1 MCLFVYGVKFVSLV
15 SSFSRVVRWS
25 GHTLR
30 HVFVGF
36 GLELHTPLRGIV
48 AEAYSRD
55 VNQAVVLE
63 SGGFLDDSVFGLI
76 EKLGEPPDF
85 DQCAVIGAEF
95 AQVNEHGGAV
105 AGESDGFACEV
116 GGVGPAEK
124 SSGQHPEGDE
134 QVGPA
139 VHARCEGDGEV
150 YQGIYRDEGE
160 EGPGA
165 ECAAGGG
172 DFVDDQAGVSYP
184 AEFGN
189 RQISTIAA
197 RRTAPVSHQFP
208 MITQAP
214 SIPAKMAMA
223 AIDRLSLITL
233 T

>member
-1 MCLFVYGVKFVSLV
+1 MCLFVRGIKFVSLA
-15 SSFSRVVRWS
+15 SSFSRVVRRS

-30 HVFVGF
+30 HVLVGF
-36 GLELHTPLRGIV
+36 GLELHAPLRGIV

-55 VNQAVVLE
+55 VNQAVALE
-63 SGGFLDDSVFGLI
+63 SGGFLDDGVFGLI

-160 EGPGA
+160 EGPDA

-172 DFVDDQAGVSYP
+172 DFVDDQAGTGSPV
-184 AEFGN
+184 EFGESPDQHDS
-189 RQISTIAA
+189 REEDCAGEP
-197 RRTAPVSHQFP
+197 PVSDDHAGPQY
-208 MITQAP
+208 
-214 SIPAKMAMA
+214 SSK
-223 AIDRLSLITL
+223 DGHGGY
-233 T
+233 